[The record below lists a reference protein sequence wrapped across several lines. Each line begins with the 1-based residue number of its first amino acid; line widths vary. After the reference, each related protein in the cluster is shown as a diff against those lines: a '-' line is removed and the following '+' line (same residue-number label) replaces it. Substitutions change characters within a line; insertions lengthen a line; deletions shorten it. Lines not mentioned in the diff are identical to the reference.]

1 MAWAER
7 ILDVAD
13 SGGSGVVK
21 GVLAVADL
29 LRENAAPGY
38 MCIFLVLLLGVFG
51 TIYAHRIRQTL
62 TAVKTA
68 TGIVQ
73 SAADSATFQRDYV
86 GLSAMLGALSSA
98 EGRTRKLGFAWRE
111 FAETLEEEPA
121 IGTVHNSVRPS
132 TYFNR
137 EDLGMEDGFWRH
149 LPALFVSLGL
159 FLTFLGLV
167 DALNTAS
174 ETLQEASGGPAGGVT
189 NALTEL
195 LKVASAKF
203 IMSLTGLLC
212 SILFT
217 IELRIGTAMV
227 DSRLLDL
234 CEAIEARVRF
244 RTAEGLL
251 SELVQRTTEQTQQ
264 LKALG
269 PELVAQLGRPLQEAA
284 DRQSTQLETI
294 DTNLAKGLERLG
306 DTIGEGLPAAIEKS
320 LQPILARLESDR
332 QTGTQQIADDL
343 SGRLTA
349 GMKDALDQMGNSLQ
363 QVGQTLT
370 GLTDRMDQSAGSMS
384 GQINAA
390 VTALADQIRTLSHTM
405 SESTGDATRVLNEGA
420 DRLLSRM
427 EESLQGIR
435 DNTAKG
441 GEALENA
448 ATTMNEAAQS
458 LAANIETQGREAG
471 ESARTAIRATA
482 ETATKEMSA
491 SLGNVVDALQSGM
504 PALLTQADRFAKAF
518 QGDLVGPLTELRA
531 SLGQLRK
538 EIESGTAQSAR
549 HANAVANSAASIE
562 MANTQVSS
570 AAQALSGAATPM
582 AGAAG
587 RIEESN
593 REVRR
598 VVEGSVEALDT
609 MLNSIRAPQE
619 AVLNAVQALADAVD
633 QFSGIVGRYEDIDR
647 SLGSAFEKIRTG
659 VQSSVSE
666 MTEFSERLN
675 HEYGQALTTL
685 RAVVQQIEPYRGP
698 TRRTQ

>member
-1 MAWAER
+1 
-7 ILDVAD
+7 
-13 SGGSGVVK
+13 
-21 GVLAVADL
+21 
-29 LRENAAPGY
+29 
-38 MCIFLVLLLGVFG
+38 
-51 TIYAHRIRQTL
+51 
-62 TAVKTA
+62 
-68 TGIVQ
+68 
-73 SAADSATFQRDYV
+73 
-86 GLSAMLGALSSA
+86 
-98 EGRTRKLGFAWRE
+98 
-111 FAETLEEEPA
+111 
-121 IGTVHNSVRPS
+121 
-132 TYFNR
+132 
-137 EDLGMEDGFWRH
+137 MEDGFWRH
-149 LPALFVSLGL
+149 LPALFVSVGL

-167 DALNTAS
+167 AALDAAS
-174 ETLQEASGGPAGGVT
+174 GTLQEASGGPAGGVT
-189 NALTEL
+189 KALTGL
-195 LKVASAKF
+195 LSVASAKF

-227 DSRLLDL
+227 DGRLLDL
-234 CEAIEARVRF
+234 CEAVEARVRF

-251 SELVQRTTEQTQQ
+251 SELVQRTTEQIQQ

-284 DRQSTQLETI
+284 DRQSSQLQTI
-294 DTNLAKGLERLG
+294 DTNLSNGLERLG

-349 GMKDALDQMGNSLQ
+349 GMKDALDQMGKSLQ

-384 GQINAA
+384 GQIDAA

-435 DNTAKG
+435 DNTARG
-441 GEALENA
+441 GEALEKA

-458 LAANIETQGREAG
+458 LAAKIEAQGREAG
-471 ESARTAIRATA
+471 ASAREAIRATA

-504 PALLTQADRFAKAF
+504 PALLAQADRFAKAF
-518 QGDLVGPLTELRA
+518 QGNLVGPLTELRA
-531 SLGQLRK
+531 ALGQLRQ

-593 REVRR
+593 RELRR
-598 VVEGSVEALDT
+598 VVEGTVEALDT
-609 MLNSIRAPQE
+609 MLNGIRAPQE
-619 AVLNAVQALADAVD
+619 AVLHAVQALADAVD

-647 SLGSAFEKIRTG
+647 SLGGAFEKIRTG

-698 TRRTQ
+698 ARRAQ